1 VAAAT
6 FLIFFYLLRV
16 EFFFLFLIFSGLGKV
31 ANEQK
36 QERTPQLR
44 CFRELSNSCMSSV
57 NRNSCMVVISNDFTL
72 LAVYLKNRMQRVKTR

>member
-1 VAAAT
+1 MAAAT

-57 NRNSCMVVISNDFTL
+57 NRNSCMGCD
-72 LAVYLKNRMQRVKTR
+72 QQ